1 MIDEFSRNVPK
12 SPIRELL
19 ELETDRVKFGYNKLI
34 SQLRKLELFNN
45 VFCWILVNLLFC
57 RKAER
62 LPDGRVRVTVDVI
75 GKGTFKGI
83 GRNYRI
89 AKCTAAKFALRT
101 LEKRKLLSKRG
112 EQWLLSPD
120 G

>member
-1 MIDEFSRNVPK
+1 MSTRRTRYDI
-12 SPIRELL
+12 
-19 ELETDRVKFGYNKLI
+19 YA
-34 SQLRKLELFNN
+34 ELFQPFFAPVTNS
-45 VFCWILVNLLFC
+45 
-57 RKAER
+57 KAER

-101 LEKRKLLSKRG
+101 LEKRKTLAKRG
-112 EQWLLSPD
+112 EQ
-120 G
+120 

>member
-1 MIDEFSRNVPK
+1 M
-12 SPIRELL
+12 
-19 ELETDRVKFGYNKLI
+19 
-34 SQLRKLELFNN
+34 RKNI
-45 VFCWILVNLLFC
+45 VFHSN

-101 LEKRKLLSKRG
+101 LEKRKILSKRG
-112 EQWLLSPD
+112 DQ
-120 G
+120 